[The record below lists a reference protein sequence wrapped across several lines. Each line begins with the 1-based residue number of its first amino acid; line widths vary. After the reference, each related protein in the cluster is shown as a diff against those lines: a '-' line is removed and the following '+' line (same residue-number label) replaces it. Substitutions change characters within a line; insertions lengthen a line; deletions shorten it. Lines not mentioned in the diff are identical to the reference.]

1 MTVDIELLQKAFG
14 KLYEACKL
22 IVDFAFQVWEQI
34 KETVRKLIKHKLYCK
49 PRPIYGYVKHRVM
62 KSQVLNRKPM
72 LIRARTT
79 C

>member
-1 MTVDIELLQKAFG
+1 MGIVIYVELLCGLVF
-14 KLYEACKL
+14 EEMT
-22 IVDFAFQVWEQI
+22 IV
-34 KETVRKLIKHKLYCK
+34 
-49 PRPIYGYVKHRVM
+49 

>member
-1 MTVDIELLQKAFG
+1 MDIEMLKKAFG

-34 KETVRKLIKHKLYCK
+34 KEIVHKLIAYKLYCK
-49 PRPIYGYVKHRVM
+49 PRPIYGYVKHKVM
-62 KSQVLNRKPM
+62 KSQVLNRKPAR
-72 LIRARTT
+72 IRARTT

>member
-1 MTVDIELLQKAFG
+1 MAVEIEILQKALKKF
-14 KLYEACKL
+14 YEAVQT
-22 IVDFAFQVWEQI
+22 IVQWVRQIWEQI
-34 KETVRKLIKHKLYCK
+34 KEITEKYKLYCK

-72 LIRARTT
+72 LIRARTS